1 MRVFDPLY
9 GQFETPVVIDKLLFS
24 PEVRRLSQI
33 RLLNTFSPS
42 LATLGEI
49 RRYSHTLGVL
59 HLCDNMVR
67 MQCSDRERFAFM
79 AAVLLHDVGTPPF
92 GHLFEYHLREQ
103 WRWHH
108 EAMPDLIL
116 VGRHAPENRAHQL
129 FGGRSLEFR
138 AIMEKHGIDITIVRE
153 ILKSKHPMSALLF
166 GSMDLDNLDNVMRMA
181 WALGMEADPRLA
193 VDLARSLDVDADGQ
207 LLLNHEMFPLV
218 AEWARARRSVYEA
231 LVFDPYTV
239 AAQAVLSQ
247 ALSLAFQENVL
258 DQDWWDLYD
267 EELIEILR
275 QRSTTKLLLQ
285 EYLGHLP
292 SLVFAMQ
299 LAGSIKDLG
308 YDDRRA
314 VHEAT
319 NRVLSGRFRATRCY
333 AYIFEDR
340 GTFSK
345 EVNFRDPTSGEFW
358 KSGKKSSST
367 IVYGFVQHGTNIGL
381 KNCRRAAMSFAKEGN
396 LGEDRILRLRLGPK
410 GRIDNFNYSFDF
422 APEKD

>member
-9 GQFETPVVIDKLLFS
+9 GHFETPMVIDQLLLS

-59 HLCDNMVR
+59 HLCGKTVLR
-67 MQCSDRERFAFM
+67 QYSDRERLAFM

-92 GHLFEYHLREQ
+92 GHLFEYHLRER

-108 EAMPDLIL
+108 EDVPDLIL
-116 VGRHAPENRAHQL
+116 TGQHAPENRAHQP
-129 FGGRSLEFR
+129 FGGCLLDFR
-138 AIMEKHGIDITIVRE
+138 EVMEKHGIDVNLVRE
-153 ILKSKHPMSALLF
+153 VLKVRHPMSALLF
-166 GSMDLDNLDNVMRMA
+166 GSIDLDNLDNVMRMA
-181 WALGMEADPRLA
+181 WALGMEVHPHLA
-193 VDLARSLDVDADGQ
+193 VNLASALDVDEHGQ
-207 LLLNHEMFPLV
+207 LLLHHKMLPQV
-218 AEWARARRSVYEA
+218 AEWARARRSVYEV

-247 ALSLAFQENVL
+247 AIGLALHEDVL

-275 QRSTTKLLLQ
+275 REPTTKGLLR
-285 EYLGHLP
+285 EYLGRLP
-292 SLVFAMQ
+292 SLVFAVQ

-308 YDDRRA
+308 FADRKAAQA
-314 VHEAT
+314 VAY
-319 NRVLSGRFRATRCY
+319 RVLSGTLRTTRCY

-340 GTFSK
+340 GAFSK
-345 EVNFRDPTSGEFW
+345 EANFKDPTSGEVWQF
-358 KSGKKSSST
+358 GEKSSST
-367 IVYGFVQHGTNIGL
+367 IVYGFVRHGVRIGFE
-381 KNCRRAAMSFAKEGN
+381 NCRRAAMSFLEEGN
-396 LGEDRILRLRLGPK
+396 FGGDHVLRLLIGSEAE
-410 GRIDNFNYSFDF
+410 ICNDIYSFDF
-422 APEKD
+422 AAEKD

>member
-9 GQFETPVVIDKLLFS
+9 GQFETPALIDKLLFS

-59 HLCDNMVR
+59 HLCGNMVR
-67 MQCSDRERFAFM
+67 IQFSDHERLAFM

-92 GHLFEYHLREQ
+92 GHLFEYHLRE
-103 WRWHH
+103 RSYWHH
-108 EAMPDLIL
+108 EAVPDLVL
-116 VGRHAPENRAHQL
+116 VGCHAPENRAHQP

-138 AIMEKHGIDITIVRE
+138 DIMAKHGIDIDLVRE
-153 ILKSKHPMSALLF
+153 ILKSKHAMSPLLF

-181 WALGMEADPRLA
+181 WALGMEANPRLA
-193 VDLARSLDVDADGQ
+193 VKLARSLDVATDGK
-207 LLLNHEMFPLV
+207 LLLHEEMSPLV
-218 AEWARARRSVYEA
+218 AEWAQVRQSVYET

-247 ALSLAFQENVL
+247 ALSVALQEDVL

-275 QRSTTKLLLQ
+275 QKPTTKLLLQ
-285 EYLGHLP
+285 EYLGRLP
-292 SLVFAMQ
+292 SMVFAMQ
-299 LAGSIKDLG
+299 LAGSISDLG
-308 YDDRRA
+308 YDDRKA
-314 VHEAT
+314 VQNVT
-319 NRVLSGRFRATRCY
+319 NRIVSGTFRATCCY
-333 AYIFEDR
+333 AYVFEDR
-340 GTFSK
+340 GSFSK
-345 EVNFRDPTSGEFW
+345 EVNFTDPTSGECW
-358 KSGKKSSST
+358 KYGKWSSST
-367 IVYGFVQHGTNIGL
+367 IVYGFVKHGTNISL
-381 KNCRRAAMSFAKEGN
+381 KNCRRAAISIVKEGK
-396 LGEDRILRLRLGPK
+396 LGEDRILQLRIGPK

-422 APEKD
+422 AP